1 MRKVVVTGIGAIT
14 PLGNSVAS
22 FWDHLVAG
30 KSGAG
35 PITKFDPTAFKTRFA
50 CEVKDFDPSTDLD
63 KSELKRTDLFTQYAL
78 VAAGQAIKDA
88 GLDFSS
94 MDPFDTGVIWGT
106 GQGGM
111 QTFEDQVS
119 EYALSGLHPAGGDE
133 AGDPRDGNRQH
144 PQGPAGLARGL
155 ILGRPQP
162 RFSPFFV
169 PKLIANMASG
179 MISIKY
185 GLMGINYT
193 TVSACSTSN
202 TAIMDALNYI
212 RLGKAK
218 VMITGG
224 SEAPVTEASVGGF
237 NAMKALS
244 TRNDDPAG
252 ASRPFDVS
260 RDGFVMGEGAGAL
273 VLEEYEH
280 ARKRGAHI
288 YAEVAG
294 AAMTADAY
302 HMTATH
308 PEGLGALRAMQLTLE
323 DGGLNKDQ
331 VDYVNMHATSTP
343 VGDLSEIKALTR
355 LFGNAPESLIISA
368 TKSMTGHLLGAAGAI
383 EAIACLMAIQD
394 GVIPP
399 TINTKGLSPEIPSGL
414 HILLG
419 EAIRQEVNVAM
430 SNTFGFGGHNGIVA
444 FRKI

>member
-50 CEVKDFDPSTDLD
+50 CEVKDFDPSSDLD
-63 KSELKRTDLFTQYAL
+63 RGELKRMDLFTQYAM
-78 VAAGQAIKDA
+78 VAAGQAIKDS
-88 GLDFSS
+88 GLEFTS

-119 EYALSGLHPAGGDE
+119 EYALSGLHPAEGKGAHDSA
-133 AGDPRDGNRQH
+133 AGDSGAAP
-144 PQGPAGLARGL
+144 GLV
-155 ILGRPQP
+155 LGRPQP

-244 TRNDDPAG
+244 TRNDDPTG
-252 ASRPFDVS
+252 ASRPFDID

-280 ARKRGAHI
+280 ARQRGAHI

-308 PEGLGALRAMQLTLE
+308 PEGAGALKAMQLTLE

-355 LFGNAPESLIISA
+355 LFGDAPESLIISA

-383 EAIACLMAIQD
+383 EAIACLMAIKY
-394 GVIPP
+394 GIIPP
-399 TINTKGLSPEIPSGL
+399 TINTRKLSPEIPTGL
-414 HILLG
+414 NILLG
-419 EAIRQEVNVAM
+419 EAIRCEVNVAM